1 MQDHSP
7 EKPKNVHEGH
17 RRRLKARFLQSGL
30 EGFEPH
36 NVLELIL
43 FYCVPQ
49 KDTNELAH
57 DLINRFGSLNQVLD
71 APYEEL
77 LKVKGVGE
85 NTASLLKLLLPVG
98 RYYAKNV
105 DTQTLTLDTPDKV
118 GEYLLGCFTGLTEE
132 RVALLSLDD
141 VCNPLSLDFVSEG
154 DISSAGLRFRTLIE
168 TVLRT
173 KASAVIL
180 CHNHPGGIALPSP
193 EDIESTRQVRDVLR
207 SVGVALVDHFI
218 LAQDD
223 FVSLAQSAK
232 YKALFRE

>member
-1 MQDHSP
+1 MYDHP
-7 EKPKNVHEGH
+7 HEGH
-17 RRRLKARFLQSGL
+17 RSRLKRRFLQNGL
-30 EGFEPH
+30 ESFEPH

-43 FYCVPQ
+43 FYGVPQ

-57 DLINRFGSLNQVLD
+57 RLIDHFGSLNRVLT

-85 NTASLLKLLLPVG
+85 NTACLLNLLLPIS

-105 DTQTLTLDTPDKV
+105 DAEQNVLDTPDKV
-118 GEYLLGCFTGLTEE
+118 GEFLLGCYAGITEE
-132 RVALLSLDD
+132 RVALMSLDD
-141 VCNPLSLDFVSEG
+141 VCNMLSIDFVSDG
-154 DISSAGLRFRTLIE
+154 DISSVGLRFRTLIE

-180 CHNHPGGIALPSP
+180 CHNHPGGNALPSP
-193 EDIESTRQVRDVLR
+193 EDIQSTIQVRDILR
-207 SVGVALVDHFI
+207 SVGVTLVDHFI

-232 YKALFRE
+232 YKQLFRE